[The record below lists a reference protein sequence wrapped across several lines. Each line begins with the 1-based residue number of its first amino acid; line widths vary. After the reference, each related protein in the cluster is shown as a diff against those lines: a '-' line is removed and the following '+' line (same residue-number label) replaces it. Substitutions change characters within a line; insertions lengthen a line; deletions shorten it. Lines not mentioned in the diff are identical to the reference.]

1 MPNYTQEDRNGVMA
15 CYASDLIHGVTIKAI
30 AIKVDTI
37 KRYLYAAAAF
47 SLARQVIDPRL
58 DICGK
63 PAHHLEKIL
72 KSHKHW
78 EDIPNRREPVTER
91 MLQKMFELNPGDDSL
106 DAALSDWNVMGHHY
120 GFRKSEW
127 VQDSKDLRKKE
138 FQRIP
143 NGEVQAFRR
152 SDFTYISPDGTRISQ
167 NDQTILDEDDPNIDQ
182 VSVCWR
188 YQKNGDNGQSKTH
201 KRNLEHPEL
210 CAVRASLRIRR
221 RSQIC
226 GGNSHDPMALFRN
239 NRTGH
244 AQFISDKHVESH
256 LQRVAKTVYQI
267 SDKKDLS
274 RWTCHSVRVGAC
286 VSLFN
291 QEKGEAFI
299 QFQLRW
305 RSQSWRDYIRDSPTL
320 SDQHIKASNANW
332 DAMLEQQ
339 NR

>member
-1 MPNYTQEDRNGVMA
+1 
-15 CYASDLIHGVTIKAI
+15 
-30 AIKVDTI
+30 
-37 KRYLYAAAAF
+37 
-47 SLARQVIDPRL
+47 
-58 DICGK
+58 
-63 PAHHLEKIL
+63 
-72 KSHKHW
+72 
-78 EDIPNRREPVTER
+78 
-91 MLQKMFELNPGDDSL
+91 MLQKMFEINPGDDSL

-201 KRNLEHPEL
+201 KRNIEHPEL

-221 RSQIC
+221 RSQMC